1 METTPTKS
9 IFELELNEE
18 GKTHFA
24 GIAQWCYF
32 SAIASLLSLAVSVVS
47 AVWIISKLGEDESA
61 IVASTATSTLFSIII
76 SLLLNITLLTSA
88 NNLKKGLAGADQG
101 TFNLGM
107 AKLATYFRILGIM
120 MIIALVIGVLA
131 IIVVLLAGASQGFK

>member
-18 GKTHFA
+18 GKTQFA
-24 GIAQWCYF
+24 GLAQWCYF
-32 SAIASLLSLAVSVVS
+32 SAIASLISLAVSVVS
-47 AVWIISKLGEDESA
+47 AVWIISKLGEDEST

-120 MIIALVIGVLA
+120 MIIGLVIGVLA
-131 IIVVLLAGASQGFK
+131 IIVVLLAGASQGFR

>member
-18 GKTHFA
+18 SKTQFA
-24 GIAQWCYF
+24 GLAQWCYF
-32 SAIASLLSLAVSVVS
+32 SAIASLISLAVSVVS
-47 AVWIISKLGEDESA
+47 AVWIISKLGEDEST

-120 MIIALVIGVLA
+120 MIIGLVIGVLA
-131 IIVVLLAGASQGFK
+131 IIVVLLAGASQGFR

>member
-1 METTPTKS
+1 METTPNKS

-18 GKTHFA
+18 GKTQFA

-32 SAIASLLSLAVSVVS
+32 NAIASLVSLVVSVLG
-47 AVWIISKLGEDESA
+47 AVILISKLGEDESSQ
-61 IVASTATSTLFSIII
+61 VASTATSTLFSVVIA
-76 SLLLNITLLTSA
+76 LLLNITLLSSA

-107 AKLATYFRILGIM
+107 AKLATYFRILGIIT
-120 MIIALVIGVLA
+120 IIALVVVVLA
-131 IIVVLLAGASQGFK
+131 LLIVMLAGASQGFK